1 MTGPRKDDNY
11 GIKNLWTQLISLDI
25 EINLK
30 GQTTILKTFQHKQTW
45 SKYTNA
51 GKRLKSSSP
60 F

>member
-30 GQTTILKTFQHKQTW
+30 GQTTILKTFQHKQAW

-51 GKRLKSSSP
+51 VKR
-60 F
+60 